1 MLMEVRVELWRSIG
15 KLPNDPAATEWET
28 MRRHTAIHTAEAL
41 RIRMQQVRRLFND
54 LLAVDRLNP
63 G

>member
-41 RIRMQQVRRLFND
+41 RIRMQQVHDIFD
-54 LLAVDRLNP
+54 ALLSS